1 MRPMI
6 IGLIAL
12 ALATPVRAQEPPK
25 ARAVLGGYNAG
36 FKDCAR
42 ALERFVVF
50 VHEDDDAYGF
60 LSTWSTTRPNDEM
73 MTAITSETFTD
84 GHGVTTF
91 AAVRTA
97 SGTCDLTLTQ
107 TITLPA
113 LPCDKAREDAF
124 KDWKPYTELSGL
136 QVYED
141 PTDANTTAT
150 MIPLAKS
157 GCVIVKHILALG
169 VAN

>member
-1 MRPMI
+1 MRALI
-6 IGLIAL
+6 IGLMAFTL
-12 ALATPVRAQEPPK
+12 AAPAQAQEPPK

-50 VHEDDDAYGF
+50 VHEEDDDYGF
-60 LSTWSTTRPNDEM
+60 LSTWSTARPNDEM
-73 MTAITSETFTD
+73 MTAITAETFTD
-84 GHGVTTF
+84 GHGIATF
-91 AAVRTA
+91 AAVKSA
-97 SGTCDLTLTQ
+97 AGTCDVTLTQ
-107 TITLPA
+107 TITLPE
-113 LPCDKAREDAF
+113 LPCGKAREDAF
-124 KDWKPYTELSGL
+124 KAWKPVTELEGL

-150 MIPLAKS
+150 LIPVGQI